1 MTINSCKKKILAWDE
16 FDKNFYVLEN
26 NINTKIEDLLFI
38 EKQKQI
44 LLENTILFAEGMP
57 SNNGLLWG
65 ARGTGKSSLIY
76 SVFNYAK
83 EKYNIA
89 LLEIKRNQLIYIN
102 SILRQ
107 LNNIDQKIIIFFD
120 DFSFA
125 ADSHDFI
132 IFKNI
137 LDGAVSK
144 NLNFL
149 FYTTSNF
156 RSIIQHNNKSD
167 MDMIEQQE
175 ALDNETALSDRFGI
189 WLGFEKFSND
199 QYMQIVYYYCTK
211 LNIKIDKKILT
222 KKAIQWSLNRGSKS
236 GREAYY
242 FIKSLYNDKIKI

>member
-1 MTINSCKKKILAWDE
+1 MTVNSLKKKILAWDE
-16 FDKNFYVLEN
+16 FDKSFYVLEN
-26 NINTKIEDLLFI
+26 SINIKIEDLLFI

-44 LLENTILFAEGMP
+44 LLENTILFAKGMP

-65 ARGTGKSSLIY
+65 ARGTGKSSLIFT
-76 SVFNYAK
+76 VFNYVK
-83 EKYNIA
+83 KKYDIA
-89 LLEIKRNQLIYIN
+89 LIEIKKNQLKYIN

-125 ADSHDFI
+125 SNSDDFI

-137 LDGAVSK
+137 LDGAISR

-156 RSIIQHNNKSD
+156 RSIIQHNNKSN

-189 WLGFEKFSND
+189 WLGFEKFTNY
-199 QYMQIVYYYCTK
+199 QYLEIVNYYCLKFNVKNEKK
-211 LNIKIDKKILT
+211 LT
-222 KKAIQWSLNRGSKS
+222 TSKALQWSLNRGGKS
-236 GREAYY
+236 GREAYH
-242 FIKSLYNDKIKI
+242 FVKSLHNKNI